1 MQAKEFFSMAL
12 GTKDETI
19 VSDVAD
25 VSSFRHVQQGELLLK
40 EGEYQQEMMFLV
52 NGIIRFYYFDVNG
65 QEITDCFAG
74 NPGMPIMARPKLL
87 MPSAVYVEAATDSDF
102 FSIPSSEIDRLLGQ
116 YSELLQLY
124 NKLLM
129 DVFTMHWEIKTMVC
143 RNTAMQRY
151 QWFLETYPGFIDRV
165 SNKHIASFLGM
176 TPVTLS
182 RLRRV
187 LREKEA

>member
-74 NPGMPIMARPKLL
+74 SPGMPIMARPKLL
-87 MPSAVYVEAATDSDF
+87 MPSEVYVEAATDSDF
-102 FSIPSSEIDRLLGQ
+102 FSIPSNEVNRLLGQ

-143 RNTAMQRY
+143 RNTAMKRY